1 MMPSIGKPGIGTRG
15 GGGDID
21 VLTTT
26 EVVVLVDVAT
36 EVVVDVTVGTVVVE
50 PTVLVD
56 VSVEVVVLVV
66 VTRIVV
72 PVRVADVIAP
82 SLRITPDSP
91 TVQPSDE
98 LTIQMSNRSRARVVG
113 TGRTVVHV
121 KPSQKFRLLP
131 TPTPGR
137 QAASLHPIAQPWA
150 PPDSIAMA
158 NRGFPTN
165 GPGTVVQ
172 VVPSQWITA
181 PPAAVRPAAQ
191 PLFLSRNESASSLVI
206 PAGTAKGD
214 HVSPFQRIS
223 TGPPATETPAAQ
235 PSVLSERTKRSSTS
249 MFVPPGMP
257 HVGGPLQIDP
267 QSVPSHLMML
277 PPVPPA

>member
-1 MMPSIGKPGIGTRG
+1 M
-15 GGGDID
+15 D
-21 VLTTT
+21 
-26 EVVVLVDVAT
+26 VVVLVDVTT

-56 VSVEVVVLVV
+56 VDVEVVVLVD

-113 TGRTVVHV
+113 TGRTVVQV
-121 KPSQKFRLLP
+121 KPSQKFRLLDALGAAHAPAGLSSHP
-131 TPTPGR
+131 T
-137 QAASLHPIAQPWA
+137 AQPWA
-150 PPDSIAMA
+150 PPGRIQMPLRAL
-158 NRGFPTN
+158 PPN

-172 VVPSQWITA
+172 VVPSQWMTT

-191 PLFLSRNESASSLVI
+191 PLFLSRNERASSLVI

-214 HVSPFQRIS
+214 HVSPFHRMS

-235 PSVLSERTKRSSTS
+235 PSVLSESTKRSVTS

-257 HVGGPLQIDP
+257 QVGGPLQIDP